1 LRKPMMLCDKLA
13 TCLLPE
19 TLVLR
24 LEILVRLRVTLVDLR
39 QEILDQGQETS
50 VM

>member
-1 LRKPMMLCDKLA
+1 MMLCDKLA
-13 TCLLPE
+13 TCLLPV

-24 LEILVRLRVTLVDLR
+24 LEILVRLRVILVALH
-39 QEILDQGQETS
+39 QEILDLDQETS